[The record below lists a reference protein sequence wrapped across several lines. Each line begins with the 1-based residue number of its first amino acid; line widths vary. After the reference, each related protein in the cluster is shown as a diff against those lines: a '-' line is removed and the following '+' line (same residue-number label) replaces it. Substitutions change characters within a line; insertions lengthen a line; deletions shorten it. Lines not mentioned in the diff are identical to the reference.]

1 MFTVQYRSGKV
12 TVHTYGATAPG
23 QKRVSQAK
31 LVFVYKQNESKYNE
45 MRSCEIHKPEGRT
58 VIYFRFV

>member
-12 TVHTYGATAPG
+12 TVHTYGATATG

-45 MRSCEIHKPEGRT
+45 MRS
-58 VIYFRFV
+58 